1 MIMRGLIMSR
11 VGKVGFMASKKL
23 FKQIAKEMAKKDYT
37 ALDQL
42 IKETKLSDSDVYKL
56 SHAIQTKPM
65 QWHSTGDALH
75 PYRTKFETH
84 DLRLQLNNFPEESF
98 CTVQRNLSNKPHEP
112 ASFEHVQDIVEFN
125 GYEINWEMIDG
136 PNVTSKP

>member
-1 MIMRGLIMSR
+1 MSK
-11 VGKVGFMASKKL
+11 VGKVGFMASKQL
-23 FKQIAKEMAKKDYT
+23 FKHIAKEMAKKDYA
-37 ALDQL
+37 ALDKL
-42 IKETKLSDSDVYKL
+42 IKETKLSDSAVYKL

-98 CTVQRNLSNKPHEP
+98 CTVQRNLSNKPHES
-112 ASFEHVQDIVEFN
+112 ASFEHVQDIVELN

-136 PNVTSKP
+136 PNVTSKL